1 MGVHRDQPARDSLA
15 KDPLEVYPSEK
26 DHPKGAGGS
35 RWKELA
41 RRFVTQA
48 TITKD
53 AHDRLTIFVVRALFF
68 FAAAGLGLF
77 GVSVL
82 AEVTGRVFVPRDGV
96 LVACGTAL
104 LLICIE
110 RIFSR
115 SPIRTLSA
123 ITFGLI
129 IGLTLSLLF
138 TNIVS
143 LIVQTLMDATF
154 FVNHGSTLLDFLQIV
169 TTTVFCYFAV
179 TTLLRTKDD
188 FKFIIPYVE
197 FRKEVR
203 THAPLI
209 FDTSSFVDG
218 RIESLLTTGVFDQRL
233 VVPKFVLN
241 ELQTV
246 ADSADRS
253 LRQRGRRGMDIL
265 DEIEQSHHV
274 EVFDREI
281 PKGGDV
287 DLALIRLAS
296 ELGGKILSTDYN
308 LQKNARL
315 QGVAFLNIN
324 DLATALKPSFVPG
337 EFMEV
342 RLLRDGDDEGQAVG
356 FLNDG
361 TMVVVENA
369 RERMGQQVAIEVTSS
384 LQTNA
389 GKMVFGKLR
398 RPAKAAS
405 RS

>member
-1 MGVHRDQPARDSLA
+1 MDDCLTGDSGRGGHREAPGRDPAEADS
-15 KDPLEVYPSEK
+15 PRS
-26 DHPKGAGGS
+26 AGHS
-35 RWKELA
+35 RWKESV
-41 RRFVTQA
+41 RRFFSQA
-48 TITKD
+48 GITKD
-53 AHDRLTIFVVRALFF
+53 ANDRLTLFVVRSLFF

-77 GVSVL
+77 GSDVVT
-82 AEVTGRVFVPRDGV
+82 EVTQHSHDRRLGV
-96 LVACGTAL
+96 LIACGIAI
-104 LLICIE
+104 LLILVE
-110 RIFSR
+110 RVFSR

-123 ITFGLI
+123 ITLGLI
-129 IGLTLSLLF
+129 MGLTLSILF
-138 TNIVS
+138 TNVVS
-143 LIVQTLMDATF
+143 LIVEALMDSSF
-154 FVNHGSTLLDFLQIV
+154 FGNYGGIVLDFLQIV
-169 TTTVFCYFAV
+169 TTTVFCYLAV

-209 FDTSSFVDG
+209 FDTSTFVDG
-218 RIESLLTTGVFDQRL
+218 RIETLLTTGVFGQRL
-233 VVPKFVLN
+233 IVPKFVLN
-241 ELQTV
+241 ELQTI
-246 ADSADRS
+246 ADSSDRS

-265 DEIEQSHHV
+265 DEIEEKHHL
-274 EVFDREI
+274 EVFDREV

-287 DLALIRLAS
+287 DLALISLAS

-308 LQKNARL
+308 LQKNAKL

-324 DLATALKPSFVPG
+324 DLATSLKPSFLPG

-342 RLLRDGDDEGQAVG
+342 RLLREGDDEGQAVG

-369 RERMGQQVAIEVTSS
+369 RERIGQQVAIEVTSS

-398 RPAKAAS
+398 RKAKAAS
-405 RS
+405 QS

>member
-1 MGVHRDQPARDSLA
+1 MGDDDTGGDDTGGDDTGGRRWQGSLR
-15 KDPLEVYPSEK
+15 K
-26 DHPKGAGGS
+26 
-35 RWKELA
+35 
-41 RRFVTQA
+41 FFTQA
-48 TITKD
+48 KITKEP
-53 AHDRLTIFVVRALFF
+53 HDRLTLLVVRTLFLL
-68 FAAAGLGLF
+68 AAAGLGLF
-77 GVSVL
+77 GTDVL
-82 AEVTGRVFVPRDGV
+82 SEVTQQDLNRRNGV
-96 LVACGTAL
+96 LIACGTAL
-104 LLICIE
+104 FLILIE

-115 SPIRTLSA
+115 SPIRTFSA

-129 IGLTLSLLF
+129 LGLTFSLLF

-143 LIVQTLMDATF
+143 LIVESLMDPSLF
-154 FVNHGSTLLDFLQIV
+154 GNHGAALLDFLRIL
-169 TTTVFCYFAV
+169 TTTIFCYFAV
-179 TTLLRTKDD
+179 STLLRTKDD
-188 FKFIIPYVE
+188 FKFIVPYVE
-197 FRKEVR
+197 FRKQVR

-218 RIESLLTTGVFDQRL
+218 RIESLLPTGVFDQRL

-241 ELQTV
+241 ELQTI
-246 ADSADRS
+246 ADSSDRS

-265 DEIEQSHHV
+265 NEIGDTHSV

-287 DLALIRLAS
+287 DLALIALAA

-308 LQKNARL
+308 LQKNAKL

-337 EFMEV
+337 EFMDV
-342 RLLRDGDDEGQAVG
+342 QLLRDGDDEGQAVG

-369 RERMGQQVAIEVTSS
+369 RERIGQQVPVEVTSA

-398 RPAKAAS
+398 RQRKAAS
-405 RS
+405 PS